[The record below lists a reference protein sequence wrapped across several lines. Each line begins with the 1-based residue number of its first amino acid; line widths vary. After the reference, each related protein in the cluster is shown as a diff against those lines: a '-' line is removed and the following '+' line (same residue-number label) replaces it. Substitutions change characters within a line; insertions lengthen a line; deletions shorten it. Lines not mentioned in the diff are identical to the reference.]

1 MPKISPRIFTIG
13 ASALW
18 LLIGWTSVCAQTTNE
33 FRTRPNQVVVNAQ
46 RHWEDW
52 DFPAGTLEIV
62 PQGEVRPRRWNRN
75 TDATEDIVDFL
86 RFQIEASRRDPT
98 LFKIPKRLQGKE
110 AAEISLRDA
119 VVEAGSNPAG
129 VSHYLLGTSAA
140 AGGCRSGGCGYRCP
154 LVVYSGSGTSGF
166 PQENRAKIRR

>member
-1 MPKISPRIFTIG
+1 MPKISSRILVTG

-33 FRTRPNQVVVNAQ
+33 FRTRSNQVVVNAQ

-52 DFPAGTLEIV
+52 DFPAGTLEIA

-86 RFQIEASRRDPT
+86 RFQIEASGAIPRYSKFPSACRARRP
-98 LFKIPKRLQGKE
+98 LK
-110 AAEISLRDA
+110 SLCEMPSWKQ
-119 VVEAGSNPAG
+119 VQ
-129 VSHYLLGTSAA
+129 T
-140 AGGCRSGGCGYRCP
+140 
-154 LVVYSGSGTSGF
+154 
-166 PQENRAKIRR
+166 PQE

>member
-1 MPKISPRIFTIG
+1 MPKISPRILVTG

-33 FRTRPNQVVVNAQ
+33 FRTRPNQIVVNAQ

-52 DFPAGTLEIV
+52 DFPAGTLEIA
-62 PQGEVRPRRWNRN
+62 PQGEVRPRQWNRN
-75 TDATEDIVDFL
+75 TAATEDIVDFL
-86 RFQIEASRRDPT
+86 RFQIEAARRDPT

-110 AAEISLRDA
+110 VAEISLRDA

-129 VSHYLLGTSAA
+129 VTNVLDGDPTTFWEPAPLP
-140 AGGCRSGGCGYRCP
+140 AGVDPADVDVG
-154 LVVYSGSGTSGF
+154 
-166 PQENRAKIRR
+166 